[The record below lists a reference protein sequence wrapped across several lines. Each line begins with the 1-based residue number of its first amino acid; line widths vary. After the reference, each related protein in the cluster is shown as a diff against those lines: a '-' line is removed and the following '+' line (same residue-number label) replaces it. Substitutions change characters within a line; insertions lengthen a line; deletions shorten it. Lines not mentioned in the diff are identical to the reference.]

1 MNSVRL
7 SPALLAVL
15 ASACITAPRPADDAS
30 EASSGSSSSGGEAL
44 LLDDFESDIT
54 KAGQPWAASAD
65 NNNLGSEAAMVV
77 EDGGKDGKGVHF
89 TGKLG
94 RNVAPWPWA
103 SLSTGVSSGPKGDMS
118 GVKAVRFWIKGD
130 GKKYRLALSREA
142 VTDYANFA
150 KSFDAPTEWTQMEIP
165 LAELRQADWGKK
177 IDRAWTDVK
186 ALEFAP
192 LTADS
197 AFDVRIDNVELV
209 LESGKA
215 PPFGEKARAI
225 DEPQTAID
233 GETFLLDDFETQG
246 PANGGVWGSEMDMNN
261 LGTIATA
268 RPEDVGGPQKNAIH
282 LNGKMGKNVKP
293 WPWATLSINLEPN
306 AKPVDLT
313 NCVGI
318 RFKAKGD
325 GRLFKVAFTRK
336 AVTDYG
342 NFAYGF
348 SPGKEWKQYSVPL
361 AKFKQPDWAAKVEP
375 GWTDTTSLQFAP
387 TVGGAPFDLWIDDV
401 EFVFKPG
408 KPNTLKK

>member
-1 MNSVRL
+1 MKDLRL
-7 SPALLAVL
+7 CPALLAFL
-15 ASACITAPRPADDAS
+15 ASACITAARPAD
-30 EASSGSSSSGGEAL
+30 EASQETSSSTSGGEAL

-65 NNNLGSEAAMVV
+65 TNNLGSEAQFAV
-77 EDGGKDGKGVHF
+77 EDGGKAGKGAHF

-103 SLSTGVSSGPKGDMS
+103 SLSTGVASGAKGDMS

-130 GKKYRLALSREA
+130 GKKYRLAISREA

-150 KSFDAPTEWTQMEIP
+150 KSFDAPTEWTQMEIK
-165 LAELRQADWGKK
+165 LSELRQADWGKK
-177 IDRAWTDVK
+177 IDRAWNDVK

-209 LESGKA
+209 LEPGKA
-215 PPFGEKARAI
+215 PPFGENARTI
-225 DEPQTAID
+225 DEPQTEISGD
-233 GETFLLDDFETQG
+233 VFLLDDFESTKG

-268 RPEDVGGPQKNAIH
+268 RPEEVGGTQKNAIH
-282 LNGKMGKNVKP
+282 LSGKMGKNVKP
-293 WPWATLSINLEPN
+293 WPWATLAVNLEPN

-342 NFAYGF
+342 NFAYSF
-348 SPGKEWKQYSVPL
+348 SPGKDWKQYSVPL
-361 AKFKQPDWAAKVEP
+361 AKFKQPDWAAQVEP
-375 GWTDTTSLQFAP
+375 GWTDATSLQFAP
-387 TVGGAPFDLWIDDV
+387 TVGGAPFDLWVDDV
-401 EFVFKPG
+401 EFVFKSG
-408 KPNTLKK
+408 KPNPFKK